1 MGNTL
6 LGFVIGLSIGIAIG
20 RRQKPFSELTAK
32 EKKIKIGIMVGL
44 GVLVVLGIVTLFLAK

>member
-1 MGNTL
+1 MGNML
-6 LGFVIGLSIGIAIG
+6 LGVVIGLSIGIAIG

-44 GVLVVLGIVTLFLAK
+44 GVLVVLGIVILFLAK